1 MPVNNEAHAAP
12 GYDAPASTETQLCFT
27 PPNGPFD
34 GESGGSKVSGEI
46 KFPGDEDWIAL
57 ELTEGKEYTIMVEL
71 RHTRDADPADNSDGV
86 GGDDDDLDAGGLV
99 DSVLKLMTS
108 KGDVIMM
115 KDDQHN
121 PDGSIM
127 SYHATFKFTPEAG
140 TGTQKYFISVSG
152 FTGIPNVHYTGGY
165 TVSVDEKAVL
175 PVGTSGDI
183 EGDKNANVN
192 DKLTGTDLG
201 EVILGLTGHD
211 VLDGRGGNDTIHGGG
226 GNDLLIGG
234 KGADT
239 LRGNDGSDTISYRG
253 SAEGVTISLR
263 DGTAR
268 GGEAEGD
275 DIGDDIEN
283 VTGSEHDDV
292 ITGTDT
298 IGTGAP
304 QFDNTLMG
312 LGGMDRL
319 YGGEGFDRL
328 VGGAGDDMLDGGD
341 EDDTLEGGAG
351 ADVLTGGAGND
362 TASYAGSMMGVTV
375 RFHAMQ
381 AMGGDAEGDTFG
393 DTATNTYTVLDEDE
407 EEQDM
412 TETVP
417 DVINLT
423 GSAGDDILAGDSRDN
438 VIKGRGGNDR
448 LYGGPGGSHDNSD
461 NHDTMHGGAG
471 DDHVFGGKGD
481 DTLHGDDGDDNLWG
495 NGGSNS
501 YYGGKGSDVIH
512 ANPSDAVVDGW
523 IEDGGDE
530 MDPRTADTVSF
541 AHLKDDDLED
551 RGVMANLGTKGTLNF
566 VGASARNGIIANIE
580 NIIGTTE
587 DDDLTGGPGPNVIE
601 GGEGGDALS
610 GGADASTDP
619 DDDNDTVSYRSS
631 DRGVRVT
638 LGDGSNQTASRGH
651 AGTDSISNFENAIG
665 SAHDDD
671 LTGIDGEAGVVGSTL
686 KGLDGDD
693 TLEGGL
699 GNDTLEGGA
708 GADELNGGHTPT
720 STTNEENT
728 QHNTLS
734 YAGSSAGVRV
744 NLDALT
750 FFGGD
755 AEGDEIET
763 YDYTINR
770 DRDDEDEIEV
780 ATFTNVT
787 GSDHGD
793 HLTGDRFANVLTGN
807 DGDDTLRGREQTDK
821 LNGGKGADMLD
832 GGSSTFDHDGGSTY
846 DHDDDAGT
854 AEIPTP
860 EIQHIDWAV
869 YRGAGSG
876 VTVNLATGKGTAGE
890 AEGDTLKNIELV
902 WGSQKHSDTFIAGPG
917 PDIIHGDGQEEMG
930 AAGDTVSYEASKHGV
945 NVSLATDITDA
956 DASDYDHTAEDTDDN
971 SPDNWLSGIGIS
983 ANAPLGYQSLGIEE
997 RMVGTNSTEKSYAT
1011 GDILGGIE
1019 NLTGSDKDDMLAGDT
1034 DPNTLKG
1041 RAGKDTLN
1049 GDEGDDKL
1057 HGDAGN
1063 DTLDGGD
1070 NDDMLWGGDGND
1082 TMRGG
1087 AGNDAL
1093 YGGAGNDTLT
1103 GGTDTDG
1110 GDGNDKFVFAPGDG
1124 SDVITSFD
1132 FDVSGGDYD
1141 QIDLRAFDLDAR
1153 ELKDLISVRA
1163 GNTIINLD
1171 DHGGGRITLQGVTD
1185 LDNFDTEADETGVNG
1200 DDIDTLSEADDGT
1213 GGIFIL

>member
-57 ELTEGKEYTIMVEL
+57 ELTEGKEYTITVEL
-71 RHTRDADPADNSDGV
+71 RHTMDEKDGDGEPYPDENAERDGENDT
-86 GGDDDDLDAGGLV
+86 GGLV

-183 EGDKNANVN
+183 EGDKNDNVN

-201 EVILGLTGHD
+201 EVILGLTGND
-211 VLDGRGGNDTIHGGG
+211 VLDGRGGNDTIHGGDG
-226 GNDLLIGG
+226 RDLLIGG

-319 YGGEGFDRL
+319 YGGEGFDKL

-341 EDDTLEGGAG
+341 EDDTLEGGPG
-351 ADVLTGGAGND
+351 ADALTGGDGND

-393 DTATNTYTVLDEDE
+393 DTAMNTYTVLDEDE

-423 GSAGDDILAGDSRDN
+423 GSGGDDILAGDSRDN
-438 VIKGRGGNDR
+438 VIKGGGGNDR

-481 DTLHGDDGDDNLWG
+481 DTLHGDDGNDNLWG

-523 IEDGGDE
+523 IGDGSVE

-551 RGVMANLGTKGTLNF
+551 RGVMANLGTDGTLNF

-587 DDDLTGGPGPNVIE
+587 DDNLTGGAGPNVIE
-601 GGEGGDALS
+601 GGEGGDTLS
-610 GGADASTDP
+610 GGADSDDP
-619 DDDNDTVSYRSS
+619 GDTVSYRSS

-665 SAHDDD
+665 SAHNDD
-671 LTGIDGEAGVVGSTL
+671 LTAHSGGSTL
-686 KGLDGDD
+686 KGLDGED
-693 TLEGGL
+693 TLEGGV

-708 GADELNGGHTPT
+708 GADELNGDHTPT
-720 STTNEENT
+720 STTDEENT

-750 FFGGD
+750 FSGGD

-787 GSDHGD
+787 GSHHDD

-807 DGDDTLRGREQTDK
+807 DGEDTLRGREQADK

-832 GGSSTFDHDGGSTY
+832 GGSSTFNHDDDVTY
-846 DHDDDAGT
+846 DHDEDGDT
-854 AEIPTP
+854 DEIPTP

-869 YRGAGSG
+869 YRGASSG

-917 PDIIHGDGQEEMG
+917 PDIIHGDGQETMG
-930 AAGDTVSYEASKHGV
+930 GAGDTVSYEASKHGV
-945 NVSLATDITDA
+945 NVSLASDITDA
-956 DASDYDHTAEDTDDN
+956 DASNYDHTQGDADDN
-971 SPDNWLSGIGIS
+971 SPDNWLLGIDIS
-983 ANAPLGYQSLGIEE
+983 AAPRGYQSLGIDV

-1019 NLTGSDKDDMLAGDT
+1019 NLTGSDKDDMLAGDIG
-1034 DPNTLKG
+1034 PNTLKG

-1049 GDEGDDKL
+1049 GNAGADKL

-1063 DTLDGGD
+1063 DTLDGGEHG
-1070 NDDMLWGGDGND
+1070 DMLWGGDGND
-1082 TMRGG
+1082 TMMGG
-1087 AGNDAL
+1087 AGNDTL

-1103 GGTDTDG
+1103 GGTDTNG

-1124 SDVITSFD
+1124 SDVITSLD
-1132 FDVSGGDYD
+1132 FNVSGGDYD

-1171 DHGGGRITLQGVTD
+1171 DFGGGRITIQGVTD
-1185 LDNFDTEADETGVNG
+1185 LDMFETGDNTTADKI
-1200 DDIDTLSEADDGT
+1200 DDLSVAEADGT